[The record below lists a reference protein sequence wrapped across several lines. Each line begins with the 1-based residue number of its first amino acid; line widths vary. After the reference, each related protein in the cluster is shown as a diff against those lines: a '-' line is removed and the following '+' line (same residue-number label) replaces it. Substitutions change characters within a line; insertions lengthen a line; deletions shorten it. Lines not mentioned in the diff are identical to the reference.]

1 MGGILSPWGLLRRK
15 LCNKTQH
22 SARSASLFLYRKMD
36 LDAPDGA
43 DEVGKYRVER
53 LPAPTERSPHLFPP
67 AGLQTARAGVSRQ
80 PLPSDFPGP

>member
-1 MGGILSPWGLLRRK
+1 MGGILSPWGLLRQK

-22 SARSASLFLYRKMD
+22 SAQVSSYIEKGTLMRRMVQMRSASIELRDHLHRRKD
-36 LDAPDGA
+36 H
-43 DEVGKYRVER
+43 RI
-53 LPAPTERSPHLFPP
+53 SSPP